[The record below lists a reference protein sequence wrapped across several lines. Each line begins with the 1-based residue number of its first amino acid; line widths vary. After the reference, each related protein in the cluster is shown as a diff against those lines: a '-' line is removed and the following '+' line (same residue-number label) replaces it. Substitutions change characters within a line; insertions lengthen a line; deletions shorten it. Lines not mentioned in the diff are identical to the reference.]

1 MRNPPGLIVLFLT
14 LTFGSVTA
22 QSPVKK
28 TELVLHCRD
37 LNPAQVERIGKQL
50 KSLEGVHLAG
60 YYLPAQCL
68 FITYDEKKVAKT
80 SIVANV
86 LYGLN
91 KKARDVKGY
100 TIYDIIDKG
109 LPPGYLQENGQASV
123 DPE

>member
-1 MRNPPGLIVLFLT
+1 MLLT
-14 LTFGSVTA
+14 LAVASVSA
-22 QSPVKK
+22 QTPEKK

-37 LNPAQVERIGKQL
+37 LSPAQVERIGKQL
-50 KSLEGVHLAG
+50 KSLESVHLAG

-68 FITYDEKKVAKT
+68 FITYDDKRVAK
-80 SIVANV
+80 SNIISSV

-109 LPPGYLQENGQASV
+109 LPPGYLQENGQASA